1 MLVVDNVV
9 GDARQAGS
17 WWMGEAGGNG
27 DVSVLHGLEI
37 VVAVANEDY
46 GFALLFEMLHNSLF
60 LDDAGNFH
68 QFIIACNGL

>member
-9 GDARQAGS
+9 GDARQAGCR
-17 WWMGEAGGNG
+17 WMGEAGGNG
-27 DVSVLHGLEI
+27 DVSALHGLEV

-68 QFIIACNGL
+68 QFIIARNGL

>member
-1 MLVVDNVV
+1 MLVVGDVV
-9 GDARQAGS
+9 GYWDERGC
-17 WWMGEAGGNG
+17 WWMGKAGGNG
-27 DVSVLHGLEI
+27 DVSMLHGLEV

-68 QFIIACNGL
+68 QFIIARNGL